1 MLEIIKS
8 EDNNTNVVSSIF
20 KGFLATIPEAIQN
33 VELSIRVKTVAGH
46 IFKKSV
52 KVFANGSLHSKG

>member
-8 EDNNTNVVSSIF
+8 EDNNTNVLVSFF
-20 KGFLATIPEAIQN
+20 KGYLATIPEKIQN
-33 VELSIRVKTVAGH
+33 VEFSIRVKTVTGQ
-46 IFKKSV
+46 ILKKSI